1 MRLILPVYATRAID
15 ALAER
20 CGAQTA
26 YIAGEPAAWMG
37 ALAEKSPRQF
47 AIQLDG
53 IRFALRFLSRL
64 TESGRSYDQWKL
76 DMPAAFRSTR
86 SLRVPSS
93 QSGRLLHA
101 IAEEADNAEL
111 GGGVRLC
118 RSDSWA
124 WLGPDELRSELR
136 IVTEAASM
144 EAAQELCSFYG
155 GEIERLLAARD

>member
-1 MRLILPVYATRAID
+1 
-15 ALAER
+15 
-20 CGAQTA
+20 
-26 YIAGEPAAWMG
+26 
-37 ALAEKSPRQF
+37 
-47 AIQLDG
+47 
-53 IRFALRFLSRL
+53 
-64 TESGRSYDQWKL
+64 
-76 DMPAAFRSTR
+76 MPAAFRSSR

-101 IAEEADNAEL
+101 IAEEAEHAEL

-124 WLGPDELRSELR
+124 WLGPDERRSELR